1 MLFVAII
8 SWKGISRFNGGAGG
22 ASFLSWG
29 VGSTLWGASVLMG
42 GFSKKIVEFALAFQK
57 H

>member
-22 ASFLSWG
+22 GFFFKLG
-29 VGSTLWGASVLMG
+29 GGEYPMG
-42 GFSKKIVEFALAFQK
+42 GISFDGRVFEKIVEFALAFQK